1 MISEHGGSAFGCDIL
16 YDFSANLNPLG
27 MPENV
32 KEKLLQNIDEWE
44 KYPDHFCRKLTKKL
58 SEKLNL
64 PAEKIVCGN
73 GAADLI
79 YRIIRTVK
87 PKTALIASPCFS
99 EYEKAL
105 CGIDCNVKYFILK
118 ENENF
123 VILDNFLNSLS
134 EDVEMLIL
142 CSPNNPT
149 GRIIQRNL
157 LQKICEKC
165 AENNTIFL
173 CDECFLDFVE
183 NGEDFSAC
191 NFLNK
196 TTVVLN
202 AFTKIYAMAGLRLG
216 YAAFGDKKLARNVEN
231 CGQFWS
237 VSVPAQ
243 TAGIAAL
250 DNENYI
256 SETRNYVKIERE
268 FLEKNLTEIGI
279 KVFPSDANFLLL
291 KSEIPLYDAL
301 LRERILIRS
310 CENFKGLGDNFFR
323 IAVRTHDENIA
334 LVNALWRVK
343 NG

>member
-1 MISEHGGSAFGCDIL
+1 
-16 YDFSANLNPLG
+16 

-32 KEKLLQNIDEWE
+32 KEKLLQNVDEYE

-64 PAEKIVCGN
+64 PAENIVCGN
-73 GAADLI
+73 GADDLI

-105 CGIDCNVKYFILK
+105 REIDCNVKYFILQ

-123 VILDNFLNSLS
+123 VISDNILNSLS

-149 GRIIQRNL
+149 GRVLRRDL
-157 LQKICEKC
+157 LKKICEKC
-165 AENNTIFL
+165 AENNTIFI

-334 LVNALWRVK
+334 LVNALRRVK

>member
-1 MISEHGGSAFGCDIL
+1 MISEHGGNAFGREIL

-27 MPENV
+27 MPESV
-32 KEKLLQNIDEWE
+32 KEKILQNIDEWE

-58 SEKLNL
+58 SEKLNF
-64 PAEKIVCGN
+64 PTENIVCGN

-79 YRIIRTVK
+79 YRIIRAVK
-87 PKTALIASPCFS
+87 PKTALITSPCFS

-105 CGIDCNVKYFILK
+105 REIFCDVKHFILQ
-118 ENENF
+118 EN
-123 VILDNFLNSLS
+123 DNFTLPDDFLNLLS

-149 GRIIQRNL
+149 GRVLRRDL

-183 NGEDFSAC
+183 NGEELSAR

-196 TTVVLN
+196 TIVVLN

-216 YAAFGDKKLARNVEN
+216 YAVFGDEKLARDVEN

-237 VSVPAQ
+237 VSAPSQ

-250 DNENYI
+250 DDENYI
-256 SETRNYVKIERE
+256 FETRNYIKNERD
-268 FLEKNLTEIGI
+268 FLEKKLPEFGI

-291 KSEIPLYDAL
+291 KSDIPLYDAL
-301 LRERILIRS
+301 LREKILIRS
-310 CENFKGLGDNFFR
+310 CENFKGLSDKFFR
-323 IAVRTHDENIA
+323 IAVRTHAENSA
-334 LVNALWRVK
+334 LLNAIGRVK